1 MKAKIVMILSLFMMW
16 FACDQN
22 ASRPDHRIQ
31 VAASILPLQDFV
43 NQIGGQEVTSFVVI
57 PPGASPHTFE
67 LVPTIMR
74 KIDNSQV
81 LVLNGLGLEPWAG
94 RVVDTVDK
102 EKLRV
107 IDASREINARD
118 IETPHHHAHGEHTH
132 DHHHESGNPHVWLDP
147 VLAIKQVE
155 QIAAGL
161 AQAFPAHADSFLA
174 RRDRYKARLIRLD
187 QEIQAEVSSW
197 TRRDFVCF
205 HPAWEYFAHR
215 YGLNQAAVI
224 TDRPGMEPSPSRMA
238 NVIETLKRTGAK
250 AVFSE
255 PQFSE
260 SLLRAIA
267 EEAGVSVVQ
276 LDPLGTTL
284 ENQGYI
290 ELMKYNVSKM
300 ESALK

>member
-1 MKAKIVMILSLFMMW
+1 MKAKSVIILSLFVMW

-22 ASRPDHRIQ
+22 APRPDHRIQ

-81 LVLNGLGLEPWAG
+81 MVLNGLGLEPWSE
-94 RVVDTVDK
+94 RVIDTVGK
-102 EKLRV
+102 EKLWV
-107 IDASREINARD
+107 SDTSREINARSTD
-118 IETPHHHAHGEHTH
+118 TLHHHPHGEHSH
-132 DHHHESGNPHVWLDP
+132 DHHESGNPHVWLDP

-174 RRDRYKARLIRLD
+174 RRDRYKTRLIRLD
-187 QEIQAEVSSW
+187 QEIQKEVRSW
-197 TRRDFVCF
+197 TLRDFVCF

-224 TDRPGMEPSPSRMA
+224 TDRPGMEPSPARMA
-238 NVIETLKRTGAK
+238 DVIETLKRTGAR

-260 SLLRAIA
+260 SLLRTIA

-284 ENQGYI
+284 EKGGYI
-290 ELMKYNVSKM
+290 ELMQYNVAKIK
-300 ESALK
+300 SALK